1 MKLADLTKAERSL
14 LLMFECCVVDRYG
27 GVESIRMNREDFDI
41 ADRWNES
48 GFVRFGRIY
57 SKDIRDQRSMGSQEK
72 LSHWCELSDDA
83 WRLAHEERRARFE
96 RMKEKRWFTRTEEL
110 REEAVTS

>member
-57 SKDIRDQRSMGSQEK
+57 SKDIRDQRSMGSQENY
-72 LSHWCELSDDA
+72 LIGASCLMTHGA
-83 WRLAHEERRARFE
+83 WLMKNGARASN
-96 RMKEKRWFTRTEEL
+96 
-110 REEAVTS
+110 A